1 MYSHLR
7 CYLLYVCF
15 VFNGPSPASV
25 RLFSFFS
32 NTNLQKN
39 YHFQRGSNFNSL
51 NRRQAHWPNDH
62 HHGQCLVFL
71 FSCHIS
77 NLMAKKLVFFKKNGP
92 IPASF
97 CLFLSFSRYNFNNS
111 NWKKRRWCA
120 WDSNPGPQDGRRRQN
135 HGAMAATQQKKMLPR
150 SSLTRVEFK

>member
-62 HHGQCLVFL
+62 GQCLVFL

-77 NLMAKKLVFFKKNGP
+77 NLMAKKLGFLRKMGQSRPLFVY
-92 IPASF
+92 F
-97 CLFLSFSRYNFNNS
+97 CHFLDTISIIQIEKSVDGVLGTRT
-111 NWKKRRWCA
+111 R
-120 WDSNPGPQDGRRRQN
+120 GRRMV
-135 HGAMAATQQKKMLPR
+135 GADKTTELWRPPSKKKCYLVVP
-150 SSLTRVEFK
+150 